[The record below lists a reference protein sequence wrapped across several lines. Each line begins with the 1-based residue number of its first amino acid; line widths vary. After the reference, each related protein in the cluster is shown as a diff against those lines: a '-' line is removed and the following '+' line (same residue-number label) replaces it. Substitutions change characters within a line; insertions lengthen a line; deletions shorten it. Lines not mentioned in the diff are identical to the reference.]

1 MTLHAL
7 LIAPFETLG
16 FMRAALVACVALALV
31 NGVLGTLLV
40 LRRMSLDGEVLGHAV
55 MPGAAIGFL
64 YAGPSPTWL
73 ATGGLAS
80 GLAVAALTGLAVDTR
95 ARRDAGLVA
104 FYLVAL
110 SLGVMLVAWRGSN
123 VDLVRV
129 LFGTVL
135 AIDRPALL
143 QIATAASVILLTVA
157 ALYRPFAVGAFDAA
171 LLRASG
177 VRAPYGM
184 VFVAL
189 VVLALVA
196 SFQAFGTLL
205 AVGPMLLPAAAA
217 RCWGLGVAGSMAL
230 ACVFGVLASVAG
242 LLVSYHGNLPSGPAI
257 VLASG
262 ALFGVSLAAT
272 SIVPR
277 RVALRAAVLLG
288 ALLAAPDAHAAD
300 RMPVV
305 ATFSVIGDMLANVG
319 GDHVAI
325 TTIVG
330 AGGDSELYQPNAG
343 DVAAV
348 ASARAVFL
356 NDLNEEFEPWLEPL
370 LRQAAFKGTKVVV
383 SRQARTLTAEEEHP
397 VSGRQLPTAIDQHA
411 WLDPRN
417 GVIYVRNITQAL
429 ARLDPD
435 NAGEYRTRAAAYTKQ
450 IQALDDWAHKEMAA
464 VPSARRRLLTSHD
477 SLQYLANAYGI
488 TMLTINGWTN
498 NSEPSA
504 AELAKLT
511 QRIRAERVRAL
522 FLDSITDPRTMQRVA
537 AETGAVIGGTLY
549 GDTLSPA
556 GGEADTY
563 LKMLSHD
570 IATLKAGMLNN

>member
-1 MTLHAL
+1 MYAL
-7 LIAPFETLG
+7 LVAPFETLG
-16 FMRAALVACVALALV
+16 FMRSALVACVALALA

-40 LRRMSLDGEVLGHAV
+40 LRQMSLDGDVLGHAV

-73 ATGGLAS
+73 AAGGLAS
-80 GLAVAALTGLAVDTR
+80 GLAVAALSGLAAGAWSRR
-95 ARRDAGLVA
+95 ATGLVA

-110 SLGVMLVAWRGSN
+110 ALGVILVAWRGSN

-135 AIDRPALL
+135 AIDRPALV
-143 QIATAASVILLTVA
+143 QIAAVTSIILLTVA
-157 ALYRPFAVGAFDAA
+157 ALYRPFAIGAFDPA
-171 LLRASG
+171 LLRALG
-177 VRAPYGM
+177 ARTPYGAI
-184 VFVAL
+184 FVTL

-217 RCWGLGVAGSMAL
+217 RCWGLGVAASMAL
-230 ACVFGVLASVAG
+230 AVGFGTLAAIAG

-257 VLASG
+257 VLAAG
-262 ALFGVSLAAT
+262 VLFGMSLAAT
-272 SIVPR
+272 RAFR
-277 RVALRAAVLLG
+277 RVTLRAAAVLL
-288 ALLAAPDAHAAD
+288 AASLAVPDARAAD
-300 RMPVV
+300 RVPVV

-319 GDHVAI
+319 GDHLAI

-330 AGGDSELYQPNAG
+330 PGGDSELYQPNAG
-343 DVAAV
+343 DVASV
-348 ASARAVFL
+348 AAARAVFL

-370 LRQAAFKGTKVVV
+370 LRQAAFKGMKVVA
-383 SRQARTLTAEEEHP
+383 SRQVRTLTAEEEHP

-417 GVIYVRNITQAL
+417 GVIYVRNIAAAL
-429 ARLDPD
+429 ARLDPGNSGD
-435 NAGEYRTRAAAYTKQ
+435 YRTRAAAYTKE
-450 IQALDDWAHKEMAA
+450 IQALDDWARKEMAG
-464 VPSARRRLLTSHD
+464 VPSGRRRLLTSHD

-511 QRIRAERVRAL
+511 QRIRADRVRAL
-522 FLDSITDPRTMQRVA
+522 FLDSITDPRAMQRVA
-537 AETGAVIGGTLY
+537 AETGASIGGTLY
-549 GDTLSPA
+549 GDTLSPV

-563 LKMLSHD
+563 LKMLRHD
-570 IATLKAGMLNN
+570 VATLKAGMLNN

>member
-1 MTLHAL
+1 
-7 LIAPFETLG
+7 
-16 FMRAALVACVALALV
+16 
-31 NGVLGTLLV
+31 
-40 LRRMSLDGEVLGHAV
+40 
-55 MPGAAIGFL
+55 
-64 YAGPSPTWL
+64 
-73 ATGGLAS
+73 
-80 GLAVAALTGLAVDTR
+80 VAALTRLAVGTR

-110 SLGVMLVAWRGSN
+110 SLGVVLVAWRGSN

-171 LLRASG
+171 LLRASS

-184 VFVAL
+184 AFVAL

-272 SIVPR
+272 SILPR
-277 RVALRAAVLLG
+277 RVMVRAAMLL
-288 ALLAAPDAHAAD
+288 ALLAAPAAHAAD

-319 GDHVAI
+319 GEHVAI

-343 DVAAV
+343 DVSAV

-383 SRQARTLTAEEEHP
+383 SRQVRTLTAEEEHP

-417 GVIYVRNITQAL
+417 GVIYVRNIAQAL

-435 NAGEYRTRAAAYTKQ
+435 SAGEYRTRAAAYTKQ
-450 IQALDDWAHKEMAA
+450 IQALDDWARKEMAA

-504 AELAKLT
+504 AELAKLL
-511 QRIRAERVRAL
+511 QRIRAEHVRAL
-522 FLDSITDPRTMQRVA
+522 FLDSITDPRAMQRVA
-537 AETGAVIGGTLY
+537 AETGAAIGGTLY

-563 LKMLSHD
+563 LKMLRHD
-570 IATLKAGMLNN
+570 VATLKASMLNN